1 VNPIPALKFVARV
14 AVQNILRNRGI
25 AVASILTITLTLL
38 GAGVAV
44 VVVHALDGVLH
55 TEESQASVLKVFM
68 ADHVGFASEVNLEH
82 NLGSPASVAS
92 ATFENKDQAA
102 QQAGS
107 SLGLTQA
114 INLLERSG
122 AGNPLPASLNFHL
135 KNIKAVSELN
145 QQVRTS
151 ALLDSG
157 PHPTDYNADVIP
169 RLERYIF
176 VAQLGGGLVV
186 GVVGAVALVIIT
198 ISVRTAA
205 YVRRREIEIM
215 KLVGATDWFV
225 RWPFVLEGVI
235 VGVISALVASVI
247 LLGVGL
253 GFGGGHSLAL
263 GIGAPFAGV
272 TVLALIVAG
281 GALGSVGSF
290 VGVRRSLST

>member
-1 VNPIPALKFVARV
+1 MNPIPALKFVARV

-55 TEESQASVLKVFM
+55 TEEAQASVLKVFM

-186 GVVGAVALVIIT
+186 GVEGAVALVIIT

>member
-1 VNPIPALKFVARV
+1 MNPIPALKFVGRV
-14 AVQNILRNRGI
+14 ALQNILRNRGI
-25 AVASILTITLTLL
+25 ALASVLTITLTLL

-68 ADHVGFASEVNLEH
+68 ADHVGFASEVNLEQ
-82 NLGSPASVAS
+82 NLGHQVAVAK

-114 INLLERSG
+114 INLLEKSG

-135 KNIKAVSELN
+135 RNIRAVSELN
-145 QQVRTS
+145 REVRTS

-157 PHPTDYNADVIP
+157 PHPTDYNANVIP

-205 YVRRREIEIM
+205 YVRRQEIEIM

-225 RWPFVLEGVI
+225 RWPFVVEGVI

-247 LLGVGL
+247 LLGVGV

-263 GIGAPFAGV
+263 GVGVRFA
-272 TVLALIVAG
+272 ALIVLCLVVAG

-290 VGVRRSLST
+290 VGVRRSLGT

>member
-1 VNPIPALKFVARV
+1 MNPIPALKFVARV

-55 TEESQASVLKVFM
+55 TEESEASVLKVFM
-68 ADHVGFASEVNLEH
+68 ADHVGFASEVNLEQ
-82 NLGSPASVAS
+82 NLGSPATVAS
-92 ATFENKDQAA
+92 ASFENKDQAA
-102 QQAGS
+102 EQAGS

-145 QQVRTS
+145 RQVRTS

-263 GIGAPFAGV
+263 GIGAPFAGL

-290 VGVRRSLST
+290 VGVRRSLTT

>member
-1 VNPIPALKFVARV
+1 M
-14 AVQNILRNRGI
+14 QNILRNRGI

-82 NLGSPASVAS
+82 NLGSPATIAS

-102 QQAGS
+102 RQAGS

-247 LLGVGL
+247 LLGVGI

>member
-1 VNPIPALKFVARV
+1 VNPIPALKFVGRV
-14 AVQNILRNRGI
+14 ALQNILRNRGI
-25 AVASILTITLTLL
+25 ALASVLTITLTLL

-68 ADHVGFASEVNLEH
+68 ADHVGFASEVNLEQ
-82 NLGSPASVAS
+82 NLGHQAAVAK

-114 INLLERSG
+114 INLLEKSG

-135 KNIKAVSELN
+135 RNIKAVSELN
-145 QQVRTS
+145 REVRTS

-205 YVRRREIEIM
+205 YVRRQEIEIM

-225 RWPFVLEGVI
+225 RWPFVVEGVI

-247 LLGVGL
+247 LLGVGV

-263 GIGAPFAGV
+263 GVGVRFAALI
-272 TVLALIVAG
+272 VLCLIVAG

-290 VGVRRSLST
+290 VGVRRSLGT

>member
-1 VNPIPALKFVARV
+1 LNPIPALRFVGRV
-14 AVQNILRNRGI
+14 AIQNILRNRGI

-68 ADHVGFASEVNLEH
+68 ADHVAFASEVNLEQ
-82 NLGSPASVAS
+82 NLGNQASVAK
-92 ATFENKDQAA
+92 ANFENKDQAA
-102 QQAGS
+102 KQAGS

-114 INLLERSG
+114 IDLLEKSG

-135 KNIKAVSELN
+135 RNIKAVSQLN
-145 QQVRTS
+145 REVRTS
-151 ALLDSG
+151 ALLDGG

-235 VGVISALVASVI
+235 VGVVSALVASLI
-247 LLGVGL
+247 LLGVGF

-263 GIGAPFAGV
+263 GIGARFAALI
-272 TVLALIVAG
+272 VLALVVAG
-281 GALGSVGSF
+281 GALGSVGSI
-290 VGVRRSLST
+290 VGVRRSLAT

>member
-1 VNPIPALKFVARV
+1 VNPIPALKFVGRV
-14 AVQNILRNRGI
+14 ALQNILRNRGI
-25 AVASILTITLTLL
+25 ALASVLTITLTLL

-68 ADHVGFASEVNLEH
+68 ADHVGFASEVNLEQ
-82 NLGSPASVAS
+82 NLGHQTAVAKAS
-92 ATFENKDQAA
+92 FENKDQAA

-114 INLLERSG
+114 INLLEKSG

-135 KNIKAVSELN
+135 RNIKAVSELN
-145 QQVRTS
+145 REVRTS

-205 YVRRREIEIM
+205 YVRRQEIEIM

-225 RWPFVLEGVI
+225 RWPFVVEGVI

-247 LLGVGL
+247 LLGVGV

-263 GIGAPFAGV
+263 GVGVRFA
-272 TVLALIVAG
+272 ALIVLCLVVAG

-290 VGVRRSLST
+290 VGVRRSLGT

>member
-1 VNPIPALKFVARV
+1 VGRV
-14 AVQNILRNRGI
+14 ALQNILRNRGI
-25 AVASILTITLTLL
+25 ALASVLTITLTLL

-68 ADHVGFASEVNLEH
+68 ADHVGFASEVNLEQ
-82 NLGSPASVAS
+82 NLGHQAAVAK

-114 INLLERSG
+114 INLLEKSG

-135 KNIKAVSELN
+135 RNIKAVSELN
-145 QQVRTS
+145 RAVRTS

-205 YVRRREIEIM
+205 YVRRQEIEIM

-225 RWPFVLEGVI
+225 RWPFVVEGVI

-247 LLGVGL
+247 LLGVGV

-263 GIGAPFAGV
+263 GVGVRFAALI
-272 TVLALIVAG
+272 VLCLIVAG

-290 VGVRRSLST
+290 VGVRRSLGT